1 MTDDYDEFTK
11 RMTSFDLTLDED
23 VPLAQSDTALDIALS
38 HYGVKGMKWG
48 QRKVDSAASR
58 FKDIRSLKPKSLEL
72 KTKNGETVFVKEG
85 KKPFISAVAAA
96 AHPKLYQNIKD
107 STSVSLHVG
116 GKKVGDADFMF
127 NGKNREEMYL
137 NMIQVD
143 PKQRGKGY
151 ASTVLDAAVE
161 LGQKEGSKRVT
172 LEVPGNA
179 PDAKH
184 IYKKLGFKESG
195 PPSRGGDLDLMWGGL
210 TRMELDISSRKIKH
224 ADTEPEEVDDE
235 DLEKAFDQHFRSLL
249 TPDAKKGGE
258 DTVAHNDADDFLA
271 HYGVKG
277 MKWGVRRA
285 EKAEKK
291 AQKRYENSSEDSR
304 AAQDATR
311 KIKKGGSVDALSNK
325 ELQALVQRMNLEQQL
340 SGLQEK
346 TKTKS
351 AGRKFAEDIVR
362 ELAKETVKNS
372 IKNTVGSEVQGAME
386 KKLNTGIDK
395 SKKGYKNL
403 RNR

>member
-1 MTDDYDEFTK
+1 MADDYDEFTK

-23 VPLAQSDTALDIALS
+23 VPLIQSDTDFDVTLS
-38 HYGVKGMKWG
+38 HFGVKGMKWG
-48 QRKVDSAASR
+48 QRKVDSGGSSATSR
-58 FKDIRSLKPKSLEL
+58 FKDIRSLKPKTLEL
-72 KTKNGETVFVKEG
+72 KSKSGETVFVKEG

-96 AHPKLYQNIKD
+96 AHPKLHQNIKD

-161 LGQKEGSKRVT
+161 LGQKEGSKRIT

-195 PPSRGGDLDLMWGGL
+195 PPSKGGDLDLIWGGL

-224 ADTEPEEVDDE
+224 ADTEPEQVDDE

-258 DTVAHNDADDFLA
+258 DTVTHNDADDFLA

-277 MKWGVRRA
+277 MKWGQR
-285 EKAEKK
+285 KAARIEKK
-291 AQKRYENSSEDSR
+291 AKEKYERSSEDAR
-304 AAQDATR
+304 QAEAAKT
-311 KIKKGGSVDALSNK
+311 KMKTSSVDSLSNK

-346 TKTKS
+346 AQTKS
-351 AGRKFAEDIVR
+351 VGRKFAEEIVR
-362 ELAKETVKNS
+362 EQV
-372 IKNTVGSEVQGAME
+372 KNTVSGAIRDSVGAVGKKVLADAIN
-386 KKLNTGIDK
+386 KKLQSVAK
-395 SKKGYKNL
+395 
-403 RNR
+403 